1 MVDKEQALA
10 EKVGTVVVAAA
21 AAWAVQKGIVKI
33 WEKTTGRPAPLDLDD
48 DSVGITEAVLFAAVT
63 GALAVFARRY
73 ARRGARSALVRF
85 TH

>member
-1 MVDKEQALA
+1 VADNKQALA
-10 EKVGTVVVAAA
+10 EKVGTVVLAAA
-21 AAWAVQKGIVKI
+21 AAWVVRKGIVTI
-33 WEKTTGRPAPLDLDD
+33 WERSTGRPAPLDLDD

-73 ARRGARSALVRF
+73 ARRGTHSAFARF